1 MFRQIIEEPDELA
14 VVAGG
19 LSGRKVSGSEVLG
32 IRLVQA
38 VAVRF
43 VPLFHEEWVDLLAFW
58 ECHSNLTKFNN
69 DKHALLIS

>member
-1 MFRQIIEEPDELA
+1 MFRQIVEEPDELE

-19 LSGRKVSGSEVLG
+19 LSGRKVSVSEVLG
-32 IRLVQA
+32 VRLVQT

-43 VPLFHEEWVDLLAFW
+43 VPLFHEEWVDLLAFLV
-58 ECHSNLTKFNN
+58 CYSNLTKFNN

>member
-1 MFRQIIEEPDELA
+1 MFRQIVEEPDELE

-19 LSGRKVSGSEVLG
+19 LSGRKVSVSEIFG
-32 IRLVQA
+32 IRLVQT

-58 ECHSNLTKFNN
+58 VSHSNLTKFNN
-69 DKHALLIS
+69 DKRALLIS